1 MHVGVAYIDPDNL
14 SMRASKWPKGG
25 GARVVTGGNTSL
37 KNLGRVR
44 DGWKEEGLCVCVCVC
59 VCWACHWTAANK
71 LLCFACG
78 KRLRASAA

>member
-14 SMRASKWPKGG
+14 SMRASKWPKGGGGGG

-44 DGWKEEGLCVCVCVC
+44 DGWKEEGLPM
-59 VCWACHWTAANK
+59 
-71 LLCFACG
+71 LE
-78 KRLRASAA
+78 

>member
-44 DGWKEEGLCVCVCVC
+44 DGWKEEGLPM
-59 VCWACHWTAANK
+59 
-71 LLCFACG
+71 LE
-78 KRLRASAA
+78 